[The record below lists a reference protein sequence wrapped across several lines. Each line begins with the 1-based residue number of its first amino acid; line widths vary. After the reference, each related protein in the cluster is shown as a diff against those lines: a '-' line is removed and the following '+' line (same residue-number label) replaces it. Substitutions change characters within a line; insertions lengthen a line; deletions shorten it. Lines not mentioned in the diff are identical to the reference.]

1 MAPETLAEI
10 ILRAAGSRLSH
21 FQARTRAEI
30 LEAAAKAIDAI
41 KQGKEKEE

>member
-1 MAPETLAEI
+1 MQAEILAEI
-10 ILRAAGSRLSH
+10 VLRAAGSSLRL

-41 KQGKEKEE
+41 KQGKEEEE